1 MGQSTNCPSFDETL
15 TSIFLSAMILITKL
29 IRYHHRCKKM
39 QPYYGSHGG
48 LEKLFKNDAQGIR
61 GTRFEHPLRCSYT
74 SSVTYGHCRASTTSA
89 TQAQSGADLSIT
101 NNMKSCIQIFIFLT
115 VFYIV
120 GKLWMPPS
128 YSTIHDSETPETPE
142 APRLLGPLGNM
153 MSHTGKKLSTVGM
166 CCGYLCRHRSKGCSK
181 AVHYVAIQYP
191 HNQRFQKFAKV
202 KG

>member
-1 MGQSTNCPSFDETL
+1 MSRVWVCQNSRLVEGFHPLFHESVVGPLFVGVRGGTIWLKHAPG
-15 TSIFLSAMILITKL
+15 TKDQ
-29 IRYHHRCKKM
+29 RPKM

-61 GTRFEHPLRCSYT
+61 GTRFGHQTIWSHAYKFSFSWQCFTSLESYGCHLAIVQFMILR
-74 SSVTYGHCRASTTSA
+74 
-89 TQAQSGADLSIT
+89 L
-101 NNMKSCIQIFIFLT
+101 
-115 VFYIV
+115 
-120 GKLWMPPS
+120 
-128 YSTIHDSETPETPE
+128 
-142 APRLLGPLGNM
+142 PRLPGLWDSRDSRRGSDTPDTLGE
-153 MSHTGKKLSTVGM
+153 HDVTHWQTKLSTVGL